1 MSIWTDFF
9 FYIVN
14 IKSSVRCYKH
24 ILFCKNGAFRMI
36 VCQSLQL
43 HWLWT
48 RRIQSISRKN
58 SPCIDELEILF
69 EIWLI
74 LYALKFSAIS
84 TMAFY
89 LIVSR
94 TCIWWSWAVH
104 SNDCRWGKWSVQE
117 DLCLCFLHRNSW
129 KSKCFFCRNTYM

>member
-24 ILFCKNGAFRMI
+24 IFFCKNRAFRMT

-89 LIVSR
+89 LIVSGGAELF
-94 TCIWWSWAVH
+94 IAMIADEA
-104 SNDCRWGKWSVQE
+104 NDLSKRIYVYASSIITHGKASV
-117 DLCLCFLHRNSW
+117 
-129 KSKCFFCRNTYM
+129 FFCRNTYI